1 MLCETA
7 EDETAIQSIIQWD
20 EASDKLVGFCGFKS
34 APHECLSDAS
44 LLVGDQDSS
53 YQTLVDAFDERQVA
67 SLARVIMLNPLHMLL
82 PAIPIYMVPTCNR
95 FTAESVSQNWSDI
108 NKLYNKHIL
117 PVLGPLIGKE
127 SYINLTVPVD

>member
-7 EDETAIQSIIQWD
+7 EDETAIQSTIQLD

-44 LLVGDQDSS
+44 LLVSDQESS

-67 SLARVIMLNPLHMLL
+67 SLHMLL

-127 SYINLTVPVD
+127 SYINLTAPVD